1 MKRQTIAYAR
11 WLSLIILTA
20 GALAALPVAAQT
32 WPNRPLHMVVP
43 FPPGGTTDIVARA
56 VAAEIGKSLGQ
67 QVIVENRAGA
77 GGNIGS
83 DFVAKAAPDG
93 YTIVMG
99 TVGTHA
105 INVSLYSKMPYDA
118 VKDFAPITLVASV
131 PNVLEVNP
139 SLPVKSVQDLIA
151 YAKANPGK
159 LDFASSGNGTSIHLS
174 GELFKAMIGINMLH
188 IPYKGS
194 AAAIT
199 DLIGGQAN
207 LMFDNL
213 PSSIAYIKSGQ
224 LRALAVT
231 TLTRSPALPDVP
243 TISESGVPGY
253 DASSWFGVLAPAGTP
268 KEIVDRLHDEIVK
281 ALRTP
286 RLKANLQSQ
295 GAEPVG
301 NTPEQFADHIRAEIA
316 KWAKVVK
323 QSGAHVD

>member
-1 MKRQTIAYAR
+1 M
-11 WLSLIILTA
+11 LA
-20 GALAALPVAAQT
+20 GLPAAAQT
-32 WPNRPLHMVVP
+32 WPNRPLHLVVP

-67 QVIVENRAGA
+67 QVIVENRSGA

-83 DFVAKAAPDG
+83 DYVAKAAPDG
-93 YTIVMG
+93 YTVVMG

-139 SLPVKSVQDLIA
+139 SLPVKSVQELIA

-174 GELFKAMIGINMLH
+174 GELFKAMTGVDMLH

-243 TISESGVPGY
+243 TINESGAPGF

-286 RLKANLQSQ
+286 RLKANLQAQ

-301 NTPEQFADHIRAEIA
+301 DTPEQFADHIRAEIA